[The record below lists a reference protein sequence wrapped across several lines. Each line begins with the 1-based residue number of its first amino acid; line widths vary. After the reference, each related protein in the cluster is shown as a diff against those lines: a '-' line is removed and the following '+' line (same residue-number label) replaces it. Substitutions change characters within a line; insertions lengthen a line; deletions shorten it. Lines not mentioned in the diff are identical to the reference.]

1 MFRNYRLET
10 WHTGHSL
17 AATRNLGLLTTCAG
31 TAAAIYYFY
40 THFSSGEQMIPMSG
54 NHMVAGVWAGMCIK
68 WGVALSWY
76 GHKYKLILD
85 REYSLI

>member
-10 WHTGHSL
+10 WHTQHSL
-17 AATRNLGLLTTCAG
+17 AANRNLGLLTTCAG
-31 TAAAIYYFY
+31 TAATIYYFY
-40 THFSSGEQMIPMSG
+40 THFSSGEPIYP
-54 NHMVAGVWAGMCIK
+54 MVAGVWAGMCIK

>member
-1 MFRNYRLET
+1 MF
-10 WHTGHSL
+10 
-17 AATRNLGLLTTCAG
+17 
-31 TAAAIYYFY
+31 
-40 THFSSGEQMIPMSG
+40 PMSG